1 LRAGT
6 GGHVG
11 AGAGACVATTPGG
24 LVDATV
30 DVVVVGGAV
39 DDADVVAVPRVVVDD
54 DAASSPPE
62 LHAAARTRTAP
73 SAARRRTRATV
84 GSASMG
90 PVLTPVCVWVA
101 RPDVVIALD
110 ERFGEPVDAYVNGSQ
125 VWIRDDGPGDIALEW
140 RLHPIAGYRK
150 PQGVD
155 TYALFAEAAHA
166 LATGAEPPAPLER
179 LWDGLE
185 VFAAYGDEV
194 EPATLA
200 ASCTDA
206 LGIAPDASGLVDHAV
221 IGDEWEKTGGNVSIV
236 DSLLVQLRR

>member
-1 LRAGT
+1 M
-6 GGHVG
+6 
-11 AGAGACVATTPGG
+11 
-24 LVDATV
+24 
-30 DVVVVGGAV
+30 
-39 DDADVVAVPRVVVDD
+39 
-54 DAASSPPE
+54 
-62 LHAAARTRTAP
+62 
-73 SAARRRTRATV
+73 
-84 GSASMG
+84 GS
-90 PVLTPVCVWVA
+90 VLTPVCVWTA
-101 RPDVVIALD
+101 RPEVVIALD

-140 RLHPIAGYRK
+140 RLHPVAGYRK

-155 TYALFAEAAHA
+155 TYALFAETAHA

-206 LGIAPDASGLVDHAV
+206 LGIAPDASGLVDHAA